1 MRESGRTKAM
11 LCELVIVA
19 LFLALSAMTLLR
31 LFAASNVI
39 SRESAALTR
48 ANILAQDALERFT
61 AGEDLPEREEYAFE
75 GETYAV
81 LSEIQTE
88 VGETRRPRALH
99 RHRVKRRGN
108 ASRDANRLLSPG
120 KERAMKSSGRIGPG
134 ASTILMILVV
144 LVMTMLGVLSLFS
157 ARNDMEMSERT
168 TSAAA
173 EYYAAQTD
181 FSLWVQKT
189 DQVLNN
195 LRIAAGGDADAYAQL
210 VFDSLARRWGRHF
223 PTAPPWAKRASS
235 APISSFSP

>member
-31 LFAASNVI
+31 LFAASNAI

-88 VGETRRPRALH
+88 VGETGALEHCTVTVQSGEETLLEMQTACYRP
-99 RHRVKRRGN
+99 
-108 ASRDANRLLSPG
+108 
-120 KERAMKSSGRIGPG
+120 ER
-134 ASTILMILVV
+134 
-144 LVMTMLGVLSLFS
+144 
-157 ARNDMEMSERT
+157 
-168 TSAAA
+168 
-173 EYYAAQTD
+173 
-181 FSLWVQKT
+181 
-189 DQVLNN
+189 
-195 LRIAAGGDADAYAQL
+195 
-210 VFDSLARRWGRHF
+210 
-223 PTAPPWAKRASS
+223 S
-235 APISSFSP
+235 AP

>member
-61 AGEDLPEREEYAFE
+61 AGEDLPAREEYAFE

-88 VGETRRPRALH
+88 VGETGALEH
-99 RHRVKRRGN
+99 CIV
-108 ASRDANRLLSPG
+108 
-120 KERAMKSSGRIGPG
+120 
-134 ASTILMILVV
+134 T
-144 LVMTMLGVLSLFS
+144 VLSGEETLL
-157 ARNDMEMSERT
+157 EMQTACYRPER
-168 TSAAA
+168 
-173 EYYAAQTD
+173 
-181 FSLWVQKT
+181 
-189 DQVLNN
+189 
-195 LRIAAGGDADAYAQL
+195 
-210 VFDSLARRWGRHF
+210 
-223 PTAPPWAKRASS
+223 S
-235 APISSFSP
+235 AP

>member
-61 AGEDLPEREEYAFE
+61 AGEDLPAREEYAFE

-88 VGETRRPRALH
+88 VGETGALEH
-99 RHRVKRRGN
+99 CTV
-108 ASRDANRLLSPG
+108 
-120 KERAMKSSGRIGPG
+120 
-134 ASTILMILVV
+134 T
-144 LVMTMLGVLSLFS
+144 VLSGEETLLEMQT
-157 ARNDMEMSERT
+157 ACYRPEMS
-168 TSAAA
+168 
-173 EYYAAQTD
+173 
-181 FSLWVQKT
+181 
-189 DQVLNN
+189 
-195 LRIAAGGDADAYAQL
+195 
-210 VFDSLARRWGRHF
+210 
-223 PTAPPWAKRASS
+223 AP
-235 APISSFSP
+235 